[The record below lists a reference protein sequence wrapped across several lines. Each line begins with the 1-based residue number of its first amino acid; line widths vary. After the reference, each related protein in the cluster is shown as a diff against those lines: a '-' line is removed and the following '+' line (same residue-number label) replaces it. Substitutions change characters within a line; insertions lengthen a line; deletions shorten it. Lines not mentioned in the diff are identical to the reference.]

1 MTLTLTRDQ
10 QLAFDA
16 FEQFLRNDTHILIL
30 RGAAGTGKTTL
41 LKKCLDT
48 LADRHRMSALMAPT
62 GRAAHI
68 LREKTGYPA
77 ATIHRTIYT
86 YDQQPS
92 RLHDR
97 WVFKLRD
104 NHLATNAV
112 LFVDEA
118 SMVADIE
125 QDNEMLRFGSGRLLA
140 DLIDY
145 CALRRTDRKLV
156 LVGDYAQLPPVMQS
170 FSPALDGG
178 YLAQQYGLRVEEAA
192 LTEVVRQQ
200 CQSAI
205 LRNATSIREAIDRQE
220 FNRFHIENAPD
231 VEPLAPEAFVERYCA
246 LVGLGAGG
254 ADAAKLEETMVVTH
268 SNAQALEYNRRIRE
282 LLWGDADSRLRA
294 GDRLL
299 VVRNAYNHPVELF
312 NGMILPVVEAGDTVE
327 THTAHVGR
335 DAVQLHFRP
344 VVLGGFEVP
353 VRAFLLDDLLTT
365 REGTLSQQLQK
376 ALWAEYEQRM
386 RAHGIAVGT
395 PEFCRG
401 LTTDPYLNALQCK
414 YGYAITCHKAQS
426 GEWEHVLVDMN
437 TVSGKTNETFFRW
450 AYTALTR
457 ARGHLWHI
465 ASPDFSAFDTF
476 RWAPIQTCKASHVK
490 YQVPAG
496 EDFRD
501 YRCRRLVP
509 LAAADGLTVSED
521 RSVLYQHR
529 LTFSN
534 ANDACT
540 LILWYNKNGYT
551 GRMETLRQPADPALA
566 ARAQRLCREAL
577 YTDTLAFEASFPAQ
591 QQWFDRMEETARQC
605 GVRLTNVVRNPWSD
619 TYYLET
625 DADEAS
631 IEYFYNAKHLFT
643 HAQPRS
649 TLGEGD
655 ERLKAFIALL

>member
-1 MTLTLTRDQ
+1 MITLTRDQ
-10 QLAFDA
+10 QMAFDA

-282 LLWGDADSRLRA
+282 LVWGDADSRLRA

-365 REGTLSQQLQK
+365 REGALSQQLQK

-509 LAAADGLTVSED
+509 LGAADGLTVSED

-566 ARAQRLCREAL
+566 ARE
-577 YTDTLAFEASFPAQ
+577 
-591 QQWFDRMEETARQC
+591 WFDRMEETARQC